1 MVRLGNS
8 RPRKMR
14 AMTIKSKFTTLV
26 FGLTLA
32 TAAGGARAAEPI
44 TLFSD
49 QSQIMT
55 MARTPGTVVV
65 GNPSIADVTI
75 QGKQVFLHGKTYGTT
90 NITILDEAGDQL
102 ALFEITVQLGGH
114 NDVALFKA
122 GALAS
127 YVCAPDC
134 ESSLHIGDEKD
145 YYKNLVSQA
154 NAKIGLATG
163 QKSGEATAPPP
174 PPAQ

>member
-1 MVRLGNS
+1 MRLGNS
-8 RPRKMR
+8 RPREMR
-14 AMTIKSKFTTLV
+14 AMTIKTKFATLV

-32 TAAGGARAAEPI
+32 IVSGEANAAEPI
-44 TLFSD
+44 ILFSD
-49 QSQIMT
+49 QSQIIT
-55 MARTPGTVVV
+55 MARAPGTVVV
-65 GNPSIADVTI
+65 GNPSIADVTM

-90 NITILDEAGDQL
+90 NITILDEAGEQL
-102 ALFEITVQLGGH
+102 AMFEVTVQLGGH

-122 GALAS
+122 GTLAS

-145 YYKNLVSQA
+145 YFKTLASQIGS
-154 NAKIGLATG
+154 KIGIATG